1 VSIIS
6 LKTRREGL
14 RQEDIVDVEAML
26 IVCQMKFKYVKGLQ
40 KEMKRGFSNGQKVH
54 VKLNIQ
60 SQ

>member
-26 IVCQMKFKYVKGLQ
+26 IVCQIKFKYVESLQ
-40 KEMKRGFSNGQKVH
+40 KEK
-54 VKLNIQ
+54 
-60 SQ
+60 